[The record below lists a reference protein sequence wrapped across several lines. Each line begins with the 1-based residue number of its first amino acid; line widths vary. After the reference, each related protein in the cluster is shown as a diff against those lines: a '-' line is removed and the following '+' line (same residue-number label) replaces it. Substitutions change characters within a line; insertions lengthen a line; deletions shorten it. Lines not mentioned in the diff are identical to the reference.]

1 MENPIKIY
9 DLGGTPISGN
19 HHVILF
25 PGFGCC
31 WYQWRKVSALP
42 VLVVEPIVRALDED
56 PPVHHVEVSKK
67 MEVPQNHAK
76 LVVINAKTQWFVVPI
91 FSGTPLKWRDPI
103 IRLGYDEDWIWLSKC
118 GDPKLMFSLCSP
130 FPTQRVTAFWS
141 VRVQLRPGIR
151 VFLKIYPLIQYGS
164 RWFPQSDNIDP
175 PFQQTRKKIGP
186 LWLMIFVL
194 HRIKPQWKIGIKPPN
209 HPMSSPSYH
218 HNVIYNPI
226 WIWWDYLSLNGIM
239 ILFIITKLSHNSI
252 CHQSW
257 RRRCFT
263 PKGTETRVLLQLSMS
278 AAVRG
283 TLVGMHPLNIPI
295 ELGYTL

>member
-1 MENPIKIY
+1 MPNLDSNTRTSGSWDPDEPIFLMAQKFTACEYPYGGFQKNCWFIMENPIKIY

-19 HHVILF
+19 HHIILF

-164 RWFPQSDNIDP
+164 R
-175 PFQQTRKKIGP
+175 
-186 LWLMIFVL
+186 
-194 HRIKPQWKIGIKPPN
+194 
-209 HPMSSPSYH
+209 
-218 HNVIYNPI
+218 
-226 WIWWDYLSLNGIM
+226 
-239 ILFIITKLSHNSI
+239 
-252 CHQSW
+252 
-257 RRRCFT
+257 
-263 PKGTETRVLLQLSMS
+263 
-278 AAVRG
+278 
-283 TLVGMHPLNIPI
+283 
-295 ELGYTL
+295 